1 MTLDE
6 GLGYKTATLDMTPLI
21 DVAFLL
27 VLFFAVTTSFISP
40 EDLKELTRRV
50 TALTTVNETL
60 VAKDDRRKEDLEE
73 LTRRVT
79 VLATANEELVAEADR
94 RKKDLE
100 ELTRRLTALTTASED
115 LAAEVD
121 RRQEENA
128 ALGKEL
134 TQRNRALALLQGR
147 LDATMNEL
155 AVAAGNAEDMTRRF
169 DETQRAIQEE
179 RTRSRKAIDRMT
191 DRNTALALDIEKLH
205 GELARARERS
215 ARYRATF
222 DANRAQTER
231 LIGAAQAL
239 SGSLNALLLDNTLT
253 IERIQNQLTIY
264 LSEKVLFDS
273 GSADIKPQGVPV
285 LRTVGEGLKN
295 NIADLRIQV
304 GGHTDDV
311 PIRGRYAS
319 NWELSAARAASVVRF
334 FESQVGIDPV
344 VLSAAGFGE
353 HHPLASNDTAE
364 GRARNRRIELIL
376 LPRPTDMDLDGGVQ
390 AQPPG
395 RDEH

>member
-1 MTLDE
+1 MKLDE
-6 GLGYKTATLDMTPLI
+6 GLEYKTATLDITPLI
-21 DVAFLL
+21 DIAFLL
-27 VLFFAVTTSFISP
+27 LLFFAVTTSFISP
-40 EDLKELTRRV
+40 EDLKDLSRRL

-60 VAKDDRRKEDLEE
+60 VATDDLRKEDLEDLSRQLTALTTANETLAATDDRRKEDLEN
-73 LTRRVT
+73 LS
-79 VLATANEELVAEADR
+79 
-94 RKKDLE
+94 
-100 ELTRRLTALTTASED
+100 RRLTALTTVSED
-115 LAAEVD
+115 LSAEVD
-121 RRQEENA
+121 RRQEEIA
-128 ALGKEL
+128 ALGKDL
-134 TQRNRALALLQGR
+134 TQRNRTLTLLQGR
-147 LDATMNEL
+147 LDATMNAL
-155 AVAAGNAEDMTRRF
+155 AVAAGEAEDMARRF

-179 RTRSRKAIDRMT
+179 RTRSGEAIGRLT
-191 DRNTALALDIEKLH
+191 ARNAVLAQGIENLQS
-205 GELARARERS
+205 ELARALERI
-215 ARYRATF
+215 AGYRARF

-231 LIGAAQAL
+231 MIGAAQAI

-273 GSADIKPQGVPV
+273 GSADIKPQGVP
-285 LRTVGEGLKN
+285 LMRTVGEGLKQ

-376 LPRPTDMDLDGGVQ
+376 LPKPTDLDLDDDIQ

-395 RDEH
+395 GDQQ